1 MTNKR
6 FGRDIRV
13 LTIPYN
19 TANMLWFNKRKKK
32 KMEFIQNFVPTSKAQ
47 LIQVAMFMNNG
58 NVEKAQEFVDFY
70 SKNLQLPDYDP
81 VPQTFMQ
88 QLKTNAVDIYSW
100 IKENQ
105 GDIVQGYQFIQSII
119 KNKGEIITP
128 IVENGSP
135 LPDINE

>member
-1 MTNKR
+1 
-6 FGRDIRV
+6 
-13 LTIPYN
+13 
-19 TANMLWFNKRKKK
+19 MLWFNKRKKK

-119 KNKGEIITP
+119 KNKGEIVAP